1 MTSNPNKQTVLRSA
15 AEGNLSVGKESKFQ
29 SRRWSKRCSQ
39 LRTLRRSLGWKKTTC
54 KVGTWSKNYKKMLSK
69 ARRISTSKAFLSFFV
84 KKKTSASASYTPQ
97 EAAWSGA
104 GTLTASRKHTGF
116 ISHPLPH
123 TFCRAYERQGGG
135 TVTVFKEEY
144 GCHMN

>member
-1 MTSNPNKQTVLRSA
+1 MKQKLQEDVKQ
-15 AEGNLSVGKESKFQ
+15 GKENFHIQ
-29 SRRWSKRCSQ
+29 S
-39 LRTLRRSLGWKKTTC
+39 
-54 KVGTWSKNYKKMLSK
+54 
-69 ARRISTSKAFLSFFV
+69 ISFFFCQ
-84 KKKTSASASYTPQ
+84 KKTSASASYTPQ

-123 TFCRAYERQGGG
+123 FFCRAYEHQGGG
-135 TVTVFKEEY
+135 TVTVFKEY